1 VVRRVTS
8 ASSVSFADGR
18 EVCRYRHV
26 ICGVAS
32 KSRVCQNCQAFFRPR
47 SGHAAGDGQGRDR
60 AIGCQLVTRPSP
72 LFPAGPSP
80 GIFTPDDA
88 WARPPPRS
96 AHAGCTC
103 RHCFDLVADGSKTI
117 EVRVRCP
124 NVRNLAVGDRPEKP
138 RSARSYRRHDG
149 CHGTASHAFATCR
162 IPRFVRR
169 REKQATSLM

>member
-1 VVRRVTS
+1 MVRRVTS

-80 GIFTPDDA
+80 VSSPPMTPGPGRRRD
-88 WARPPPRS
+88 PRMRDEP
-96 AHAGCTC
+96 A
-103 RHCFDLVADGSKTI
+103 
-117 EVRVRCP
+117 
-124 NVRNLAVGDRPEKP
+124 
-138 RSARSYRRHDG
+138 
-149 CHGTASHAFATCR
+149 GTASTSSPTGQRPSRSGSAAPTC
-162 IPRFVRR
+162 
-169 REKQATSLM
+169 ATSPSATGRRNRDPHAATDDMMAVTGQPRMRSLPAEFPVSYGAEKNKPLL